1 MNEDA
6 AGHWWLISVI
16 LATQETDQEYHS
28 LKLAQPY
35 LETTQYKTGGGV
47 TQVVE
52 CLPSK
57 HEPLSS
63 VPSKKKTIK

>member
-35 LETTQYKTGGGV
+35 LETTQYKNGWW
-47 TQVVE
+47 
-52 CLPSK
+52 SD
-57 HEPLSS
+57 SS
-63 VPSKKKTIK
+63 GRVSA